1 MDGYTATAD
10 GIDYRSAII
19 ATGLWIGVG
28 LALDAYLV
36 AKGKTY
42 LITDVLRTK
51 PGKVGLTVLGL
62 HVVNC
67 LGKADP
73 FRAAAGLI
81 NWKVAA
87 ATAATAAAAVEAV
100 EAVTPALTDAQTGKK

>member
-1 MDGYTATAD
+1 MDGYTEPAD
-10 GIDYRSAII
+10 GLDYRSAII
-19 ATGLWIGVG
+19 ATGVWVGIG

-36 AKGKTY
+36 AKGKKY
-42 LITDVLRTK
+42 LMTDVLRTK
-51 PGKVGLTVLGL
+51 PGKIGLAVLGL

-67 LGKADP
+67 LGRVDP
-73 FRAAAGLI
+73 FRAAAGVI

-100 EAVTPALTDAQTGKK
+100 EAVTPSLTDAQTGKK